1 MAPNLSKR
9 VRRRKSDKNRWFLLA
24 VPAKTVFRTFT
35 KPDRYPS
42 WGARITSGFFFE
54 APSTSLLGPGKFCA
68 SEID

>member
-9 VRRRKSDKNRWFLLA
+9 ARRRKSDQNRWFLLA

-35 KPDRYPS
+35 KQDRYPS
-42 WGARITSGFFFE
+42 WGAQITSDFFE
-54 APSTSLLGPGKFCA
+54 APSSSLLGPCKFCA